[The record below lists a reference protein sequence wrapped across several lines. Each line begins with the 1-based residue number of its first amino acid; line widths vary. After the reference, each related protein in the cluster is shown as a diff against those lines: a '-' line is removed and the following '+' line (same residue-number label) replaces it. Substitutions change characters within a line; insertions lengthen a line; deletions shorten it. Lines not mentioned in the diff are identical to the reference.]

1 VVEQGIDR
9 GLSAPYADLIW
20 METSNPDLDYAR
32 KFAEGIHAKFP
43 GKMLAYNCSSFNWPQ
58 NYQLLKWKRSARIL
72 LQWDTNSITLAGF
85 HALNTSMFELSK
97 LQRKRN
103 GRIF

>member
-43 GKMLAYNCSSFNWPQ
+43 GKNVGI
-58 NYQLLKWKRSARIL
+58 QLFFI
-72 LQWDTNSITLAGF
+72 
-85 HALNTSMFELSK
+85 
-97 LQRKRN
+97 
-103 GRIF
+103 